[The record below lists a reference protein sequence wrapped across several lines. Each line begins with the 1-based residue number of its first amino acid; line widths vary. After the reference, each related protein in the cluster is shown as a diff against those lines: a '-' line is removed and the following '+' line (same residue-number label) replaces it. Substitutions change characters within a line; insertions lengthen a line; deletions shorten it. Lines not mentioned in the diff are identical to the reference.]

1 MEDDALIRHDSAANF
16 DFHTGRPERHLGV
29 GERARGRL
37 RIWDCGVRGLV
48 HALRG
53 RLRRAA
59 DLFVRR
65 RGVVFCPGDAAGG
78 ADGALGVE
86 SKLVTY
92 SSSAHPASPQLAIVL
107 DAAARSKGWTPA
119 RYVSRYRS

>member
-1 MEDDALIRHDSAANF
+1 MEDDALIQHERAVNF
-16 DFHTGRPERHLGV
+16 DFPTGRPERHLRL
-29 GERARGRL
+29 GERARGRV

-65 RGVVFCPGDAAGG
+65 RGFVFCPGDAAGG
-78 ADGALGVE
+78 ADGALSLLG
-86 SKLVTY
+86 
-92 SSSAHPASPQLAIVL
+92 
-107 DAAARSKGWTPA
+107 
-119 RYVSRYRS
+119 